1 MRWTIG
7 ASKVQARA
15 SSASTLKRS
24 KAAIEEEEDEEE
36 EEEEFDDLDSPD
48 DGSALTT
55 QQVHT
60 LMNVVCEETDIAE
73 VELKM
78 GGFTMKVKRK
88 STPTAV
94 SPAPPATAGN
104 GAAPGPTSA
113 NELPFQSTQSMDESQ
128 LLPPQLPNGGSASSM
143 DEEDYNEQFIY
154 LGAPKVGVFRRGRYM
169 KGKKIGKAN
178 VAEEGSRVKKGQALA
193 YIEQLGT
200 YVPVEAPQAGE
211 IVTFN
216 IEEGVA
222 VEYKEVVVEMAPFFG
237 GHIIGDKKYA

>member
-1 MRWTIG
+1 MQG
-7 ASKVQARA
+7 RA
-15 SSASTLKRS
+15 SSASTVKRS
-24 KAAIEEEEDEEE
+24 NADIEEEEEDEEE
-36 EEEEFDDLDSPD
+36 FEDLDSAD
-48 DGSALTT
+48 DASALTT

-78 GGFTMKVKRK
+78 GGLTMKVRRK
-88 STPTAV
+88 LTPGAASV
-94 SPAPPATAGN
+94 SAPALDN
-104 GAAPGPTSA
+104 GAAPGPTPA

-128 LLPPQLPNGGSASSM
+128 LLPPQASNGGSASSM
-143 DEEDYNEQFIY
+143 DEEDYNENLIF
-154 LGAPKVGVFRRGRYM
+154 LGAPKVGVLRRGRYM

-178 VAEEGSRVKKGQALA
+178 IAEEGTRVKKGQALA

-211 IVTFN
+211 IISFN
-216 IEEGVA
+216 IEDGVA
-222 VEYKEVVVEMAPFFG
+222 VEYKEVIVEMAPFFG